1 MSMEKHK
8 ISVIIPVY
16 KVEEYLPKCLDSVI
30 NQTYKNIE
38 IILVNDGSPDKSG
51 VICDMYAGMDDRI
64 TVIHKQNEGVAK
76 ARNDALDIAKGD
88 YIGFVDSDDWIEPDM
103 FEFLMNNL
111 IKYDADISMCGETVY
126 ENGKII
132 SSKSNGSVSILDQ
145 DGAKKLTV
153 KGGSMGLI
161 WNKIYKKS
169 ILDNVRFSSEYGCS
183 EDLIF
188 VYQAVQHAKNMVCVN
203 KAKYNYF
210 RREGGITKGEF
221 GYGAFGVV
229 DVMRNMLKQETGTD
243 IYPFCIKGFTD
254 AAYTVLSGIITNKKC
269 EDRFSELVQEIISY
283 RSDILFGGHHS
294 AKDKVKVLLL
304 SISPKLYR
312 LVIRSVRGM

>member
-1 MSMEKHK
+1 MKNK
-8 ISVIIPVY
+8 TISVIIPVY

-51 VICDMYAGMDDRI
+51 VICDMYAGMDNRI

-169 ILDNVRFSSEYGCS
+169 ILENVRFSS
-183 EDLIF
+183 
-188 VYQAVQHAKNMVCVN
+188 H
-203 KAKYNYF
+203 
-210 RREGGITKGEF
+210 
-221 GYGAFGVV
+221 
-229 DVMRNMLKQETGTD
+229 
-243 IYPFCIKGFTD
+243 
-254 AAYTVLSGIITNKKC
+254 
-269 EDRFSELVQEIISY
+269 
-283 RSDILFGGHHS
+283 
-294 AKDKVKVLLL
+294 
-304 SISPKLYR
+304 
-312 LVIRSVRGM
+312 